1 MVLFCIT
8 FFCNTFGTK
17 RQTNEIDNKLSIS
30 ESNVLMKLSLSL
42 IALVFAAWLIT
53 KGANL
58 ILEEFNLG
66 ELFIGYTVLAI
77 GTSLPEIAAQFH

>member
-1 MVLFCIT
+1 
-8 FFCNTFGTK
+8 
-17 RQTNEIDNKLSIS
+17 
-30 ESNVLMKLSLSL
+30 MKLLLSL

-66 ELFIGYTVLAI
+66 AI
-77 GTSLPEIAAQFH
+77 IYWLHGTRYWN